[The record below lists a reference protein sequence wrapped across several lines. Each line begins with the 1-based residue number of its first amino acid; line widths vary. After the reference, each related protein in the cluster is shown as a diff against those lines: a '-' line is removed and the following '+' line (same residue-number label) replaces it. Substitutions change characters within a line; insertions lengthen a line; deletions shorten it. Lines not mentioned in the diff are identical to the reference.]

1 MTARQHQDQ
10 QQEHLPKAS
19 CKAAFR
25 ILTDVI
31 GTDLQCLLLP
41 HEQPDALVLLVF
53 QQANPANT
61 SLLPFSRIVVKA
73 IEFTFAAKKHT

>member
-1 MTARQHQDQ
+1 MQRR
-10 QQEHLPKAS
+10 
-19 CKAAFR
+19 AFQ
-25 ILTDVI
+25 ILTDVV

-61 SLLPFSRIVVKA
+61 SLLPLSRIVVKA
-73 IEFTFAAKKHT
+73 VEFAFAAGQNHQ